1 MSGEGIRIVVKTEQL
16 KTAAERVRSEVRN
29 VRKAFA
35 QLETTVNNSSSYWQG
50 KGNQEYKQ
58 VVARKTER
66 VNTALTAFEENAVDL
81 EMIAGIYEET
91 ESSAVNS
98 VQAYL
103 PEDVII

>member
-1 MSGEGIRIVVKTEQL
+1 MSGEGIRIVV
-16 KTAAERVRSEVRN
+16 
-29 VRKAFA
+29 
-35 QLETTVNNSSSYWQG
+35 
-50 KGNQEYKQ
+50 
-58 VVARKTER
+58 KTER